1 MGTCGQKM
9 IDPLFINYFRKI
21 KGGTMEEYSRRQRV
35 PTREHEADDAGDEKR
50 WKNDIQ
56 GAE

>member
-1 MGTCGQKM
+1 M